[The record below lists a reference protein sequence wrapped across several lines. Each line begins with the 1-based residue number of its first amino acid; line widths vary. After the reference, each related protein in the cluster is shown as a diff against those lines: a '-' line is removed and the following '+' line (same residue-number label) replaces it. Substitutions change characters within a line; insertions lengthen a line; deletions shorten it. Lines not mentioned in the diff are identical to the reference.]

1 MLETSAW
8 APAQDIQ
15 PLEAGASLVERYV
28 LPPAQ
33 QVWSQVVAYA
43 PTVLSAAFVLL
54 ALWIVARIVRAIVA
68 RVLGMTRLDA
78 AIAETWMQRALSSF
92 GEGFTP
98 SAALAAIAYY
108 SILLLAW
115 AAAADI
121 VGLTAVKV
129 ALSSVLDYVPRLA
142 SALLV
147 LAAGGYAA
155 SAARRAVHSVMKQL
169 KSPYGGIVEFL
180 TEGTL
185 LVIVVSVAVDMLGV
199 DLSFVTANLALLVG
213 AIVVTICFLLAW
225 SMRRPAEEIIANYYL
240 RRLVSVGDHLELAGA
255 AGRVEK
261 FAPLGVVV
269 SEADGTQRFIPAHHV
284 LEGLRKSAGAGDPA
298 AG

>member
-1 MLETSAW
+1 
-8 APAQDIQ
+8 
-15 PLEAGASLVERYV
+15 
-28 LPPAQ
+28 
-33 QVWSQVVAYA
+33 
-43 PTVLSAAFVLL
+43 
-54 ALWIVARIVRAIVA
+54 
-68 RVLGMTRLDA
+68 
-78 AIAETWMQRALSSF
+78 MQRALSSF

-121 VGLTAVKV
+121 VGLTAVKA
-129 ALSSVLDYVPRLA
+129 ALSSVLAYVPRLA

-269 SEADGTQRFIPAHHV
+269 SEADGTQRFIPARHV
-284 LEGLRKSAGAGDPA
+284 LEGLRRSEGAGGPA